1 MDGVVPRLRLLGAH
15 RGHRLAVMRG
25 ENKILIVEDNPVI
38 CREMEELFNCDCAT
52 DGWDAI
58 EKLEAS
64 DYAAIV
70 IDADVARHSGYGVL
84 TYLREENEELTNVIL
99 MTSSDCAAVQRRVG
113 GRPQVVGKA
122 AAVDEL
128 TRLLAAG

>member
-1 MDGVVPRLRLLGAH
+1 MGREDR
-15 RGHRLAVMRG
+15 
-25 ENKILIVEDNPVI
+25 ILVVEDNPVI
-38 CREMEELFNCDCAT
+38 CREMEAQFNCDCAT

-84 TYLREENEELTNVIL
+84 TYLREENGEDMANVIF
-99 MTSSDCAAVQRRVG
+99 MTSTDRDSVQRRVG
-113 GRPQVVGKA
+113 DGLHVIDKA
-122 AAVDEL
+122 DAVDEIQ
-128 TRLLAAG
+128 RLIGS

>member
-1 MDGVVPRLRLLGAH
+1 MDLYHGCACLCACRNHRVPG
-15 RGHRLAVMRG
+15 MRR
-25 ENKILIVEDNPVI
+25 EDRILVVEDNPVI
-38 CREMEELFNCDCAT
+38 CREMEAQFNCDCAT

-84 TYLREENEELTNVIL
+84 TYLREENGEDMANVIF
-99 MTSSDCAAVQRRVG
+99 MTSTDRDSVQRRVG
-113 GRPQVVGKA
+113 DGLHVIDRA
-122 AAVDEL
+122 DAVNEI
-128 TRLLAAG
+128 TRMLAE